1 MTAHLSGVQETR
13 GTGCRL
19 VVRLPPGPLV
29 GLDGARLIVAAA
41 AEADPALAAE
51 TARQRPAE
59 WNVLLRGRCPNAMPL
74 ASVASTC
81 SERRL
86 HAESEQVMRVVDA
99 VAVLITRL
107 AAKQP
112 VELVIEGAARID
124 LPSLRGL
131 LRIADRARAAHAAV
145 DVVLAGATPEPGSPG
160 GAGEDEA
167 VAKVRALAWDAFWR
181 RCSECAAPPV
191 LAAPGPADD
200 GRPSGQAAVF
210 PPPLER
216 AFFARASHG
225 ASAEE
230 RLAGALLAMRA
241 SFFTTSYDVG
251 LAASHLGLRELAD
264 HEPDMDTVRD
274 LVQNAPATDD
284 PASVGIGPDDV
295 IDAGAVRSLLHRY
308 RGMTHVFVLDYGAA
322 LAEFAVAVEAT
333 RVPHVRARAR
343 LLRALLNIKRIG
355 DIGTGMRDASDGLAE
370 LAADD
375 GGADDKAT
383 TNAVEAAWLYNVR
396 ALGHL
401 QRRDLRSA
409 HADERAATRLV
420 GKLSTTDAT
429 HLKVNLV
436 SNLSVIAEYSG
447 DLDQALALWR
457 WFAKHGTGWGDVFAK
472 HHAYREGGLLAK
484 AGRIAEGGSLLARSH
499 DRAVASGDQFHAL
512 AVALELGALMLDHGD
527 RRAAASWYATASRNA
542 AEFGDPYHQSL
553 ALAGEAISS
562 GGLSSRQAKRLADR
576 ATEAVGYPAPARAL
590 SRALSSGDATEVGRL
605 LPRARTK
612 LNRPFFPVRLEFG
625 ASDEQ
630 HSSNVARP

>member
-1 MTAHLSGVQETR
+1 M
-13 GTGCRL
+13 
-19 VVRLPPGPLV
+19 

-41 AEADPALAAE
+41 AEADPVLVAE
-51 TARQRPAE
+51 TAGQRPAE

-74 ASVASTC
+74 AAVASTC

-99 VAVLITRL
+99 VAVLTTRL

-131 LRIADRARAAHAAV
+131 LRIVDRARAAHAAV
-145 DVVLAGATPEPGSPG
+145 DVVLAGATAEPGSPG
-160 GAGEDEA
+160 EDGAA
-167 VAKVRALAWDAFWR
+167 AKVRALAWDAFWR
-181 RCSECAAPPV
+181 RCSECAVPPV
-191 LAAPGPADD
+191 LAAPGQADD
-200 GRPSGQAAVF
+200 GRPPGQAAVF
-210 PPPLER
+210 QPSLER
-216 AFFARASHG
+216 EFFALASHG
-225 ASAEE
+225 ARAEE

-241 SFFTTSYDVG
+241 SFFSTSYDVG
-251 LAASHLGLRELAD
+251 LAASRLGLRELAG
-264 HEPDMDTVRD
+264 HGQPDMDTVRD

-308 RGMTHVFVLDYGAA
+308 RGMTHVFVLDYDAA
-322 LAEFAVAVEAT
+322 LAEFAAAVEAT
-333 RVPHVRARAR
+333 SVPHVRARAR

-409 HADERAATRLV
+409 RADERAATRLV

-436 SNLSVIAEYSG
+436 SNLSVLAEHSA
-447 DLDQALALWR
+447 DLDQALAIWR
-457 WFAKHGTGWGDVFAK
+457 RFTEHGAGWSDAFTK

-484 AGRIAEGGSLLARSH
+484 AGRTAEGGSLLARSH

-542 AEFGDPYHQSL
+542 AEFGDPYHESL
-553 ALAGEAISS
+553 ALAGQAISS

-576 ATEAVGYPAPARAL
+576 ATEAVGYPAPAREL

-612 LNRPFFPVRLEFG
+612 LNRPFFPVRLEFR
-625 ASDEQ
+625 APDEQ
-630 HSSNVARP
+630 HSSSVARP